1 MKLFNGLG
9 LSFIPLFFLTT
20 CHFSNF
26 YPDADNPGLSR
37 FTARG
42 YNVASTYIND
52 SPLVNVASYYPL
64 LYKDSTGTPVDT
76 LQFTWALYSSDLVSI
91 NSAYTSISFSLPVP
105 QLFNKKDFL
114 GFSGRRFLNSI
125 VVTLQ
130 DSSMQTVSGSASLYF
145 VSVSEALA
153 DPNQKYLRLSGL
165 FDGNIGDSVFIT
177 KGRFDFEID
186 EGQLNF

>member
-1 MKLFNGLG
+1 MKLFNSLR

-20 CHFSNF
+20 CHFSSF
-26 YPDADNPGLSR
+26 YPDPDNPGLSR

-64 LYKDSTGTPVDT
+64 LHKDSTGTPVDT
-76 LQFTWALYSSDLVSI
+76 LQFTWALYASDLVSI
-91 NSAYTSISFSLPVP
+91 NSAYSSISFLLPVP
-105 QLFNKKDFL
+105 QSFNKNDFL

-125 VVTLQ
+125 IVTLQ

-186 EGQLNF
+186 QSYLNF